1 MVLPQGNQ
9 KDSQNG
15 YLFVVVNMRKSYN
28 STIFFFN
35 LKFHINL
42 IFQNCLST
50 LKKKYNTNMFLY
62 IHNLGVLE
70 VWFYLEVTKNL
81 NYCG

>member
-42 IFQNCLST
+42 IFQNFLST

-70 VWFYLEVTKNL
+70 V
-81 NYCG
+81 